1 LEVSF
6 GYNELLKE
14 EKERDMFQEFK
25 KFALRGNVLD
35 MAVGI
40 IIGSAFSTIVNS
52 LVNDIIMPPAGMLLG
67 GMDFENLYLLIKA
80 GESGGPYPSLADAQA
95 AGAVTVNYGRF
106 INSLVSFL
114 IVAFVLFLLIRGMNR
129 LQRKKKEET
138 PEPTTKE
145 CPYCMTDIPKG
156 AKRCPHCT
164 SQLT

>member
-1 LEVSF
+1 ML
-6 GYNELLKE
+6 
-14 EKERDMFQEFK
+14 QEFK